1 MEFNNIIHIAWCW
14 IKSVINYVVRG
25 KTNTGFLFVHIFLH
39 TYTCSK
45 MLLKVSIPLSSNN
58 RHFLVSNS
66 TKSFK
71 QITHSRIFIGNNC
84 LKFHKTCFLIVFYY
98 FYILFQCKIDMAT
111 HSNFFTLDALKSKIK
126 NHTRLLRVTF
136 ILG

>member
-1 MEFNNIIHIAWCW
+1 M
-14 IKSVINYVVRG
+14 RG

-98 FYILFQCKIDMAT
+98 FYILFQCKIDKLIPYGLGDPI
-111 HSNFFTLDALKSKIK
+111 TLDALKSKIK

>member
-84 LKFHKTCFLIVFYY
+84 LKFHKTCFLIVFQY
-98 FYILFQCKIDMAT
+98 FYISFQYKIDITNNSFYVAIVYSMAI
-111 HSNFFTLDALKSKIK
+111 HSIDFTLDALK
-126 NHTRLLRVTF
+126 
-136 ILG
+136 